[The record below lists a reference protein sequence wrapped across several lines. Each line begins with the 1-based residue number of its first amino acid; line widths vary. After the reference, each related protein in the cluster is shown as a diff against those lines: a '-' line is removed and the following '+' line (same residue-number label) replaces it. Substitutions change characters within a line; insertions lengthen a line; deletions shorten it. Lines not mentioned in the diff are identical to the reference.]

1 MPVPSTT
8 FRGEDV
14 YIDFP
19 QEDVMFRYVG
29 ETGVIFR
36 KFYGAKDED
45 EVPHSSAL
53 FNESLSLGK
62 VTTAAAYDAGK
73 GASE

>member
-1 MPVPSTT
+1 MPVPSAM
-8 FRGEDV
+8 FRDEDV
-14 YIDFP
+14 YIDFL

-29 ETGVIFR
+29 KSGAIFR

-45 EVPHSSAL
+45 RVPHSSAL
-53 FNESLSLGK
+53 FHEALRYGN
-62 VTTAAAYDAGK
+62 VTTAAAYKAGK